1 MLTISI
7 YEIANMTLAELESV
21 LSTLS
26 IPKRTFAQKLIAKSN
41 ECENLIGMASSI
53 PGDDYTTKRANLACE
68 KLARESDLCKQIAE
82 NLGYKKER
90 QPQAFSKTEIRRIIA
105 RQAKERQQKKKE
117 DEFASLELD

>member
-41 ECENLIGMASSI
+41 ECENLIGMAISI

-82 NLGYKKER
+82 NLCYKEER
-90 QPQAFSKTEIRRIIA
+90 QPRPFSKTEIRRIIA
-105 RQAKERQQKKKE
+105 QQAKERLQEKKE
-117 DEFASLELD
+117 LEDLQLS